1 MCLAFSQA
9 DQLDGKLEFSR
20 ADTASWSRREPKS
33 GADGEGV
40 GLGVGMGV
48 VWGGPGGVGGARA
61 GVGVTECQLTIVAK
75 LLVEV
80 RRWLLCCFNLPF
92 SAGIH
97 SSVLD
102 GICTLREAHMRSTP
116 SLKSFSN
123 VGFEASS
130 NLGLFDDVK
139 DLSRKMPNTF
149 SFYTRVCLS
158 I

>member
-1 MCLAFSQA
+1 MQMSRQLLSRVPECAWPSPRQINLMANWSSQELP
-9 DQLDGKLEFSR
+9 QLHGQGGNQSLGRMER
-20 ADTASWSRREPKS
+20 
-33 GADGEGV
+33 GV

-116 SLKSFSN
+116 SLKSF
-123 VGFEASS
+123 
-130 NLGLFDDVK
+130 LQ
-139 DLSRKMPNTF
+139 
-149 SFYTRVCLS
+149 C
-158 I
+158 